1 MLNRRR
7 FVAASASALAA
18 PSIARAAAANVLR
31 FVPQTDVAVL
41 DPVWTTTYQS
51 RDHGYMV
58 FDTLFGM
65 NARYATSPQ
74 MAAGA
79 VAEADGKRWRI
90 TLRDHLRFHDG
101 TPVLARDCVAS
112 IKRWGARDPFG
123 QALLAACDEITAPDD
138 RTVEFRL
145 QAPFP
150 LLPDA
155 LGKAPPSMCAIM
167 PERLAATDPFKQVT
181 EMVGSGPFRFKADE
195 RVPGSLVVYEKFT
208 GYVPR
213 SDGVPEWTAGPKVV
227 QVDRVEWHILPDT
240 STVAAALSRGE
251 VDWWWQPDAD
261 LLPILRS
268 DPAVVVRQNDPTGLI
283 GTLRMN
289 HLQPPFNNPALR
301 RVVLAAVAQSEFMQ
315 AVAGDDAANWHD
327 GVGVFCPGTPLATD
341 AGMAVLTG
349 PRDKAKLREAVVA
362 SGYGGERTVVLGA
375 SDIPSSKA
383 LSDVG
388 QDLLKKL
395 GLNVDYQV
403 SDWGTI
409 VQRRAKMDAVE
420 AGGWSVFHT
429 FWSGLDQFTPA
440 GHVFLRAN
448 GKRAAPGW
456 PTSPELESLRSQWFA
471 APDLAAQQAVAAKM
485 QVQAFVDV
493 PYVPLGQV
501 LPSTAFHRS
510 VQGVVPGGVP
520 MFWNVRKG

>member
-7 FVAASASALAA
+7 FIATSASVLAA
-18 PSIARAAAANVLR
+18 PNLVRAGTASVLR
-31 FVPQTDVAVL
+31 FVPQADVAVL
-41 DPVWTTTYQS
+41 DPVWTTSYQS
-51 RDHGYMV
+51 RDHGFMV

-65 NARYATSPQ
+65 NASYATSPQ

-79 VAEADGKRWRI
+79 VVEDGGKRWRI
-90 TLRDHLRFHDG
+90 TLREGLRFHDG
-101 TPVLARDCVAS
+101 TPVLGRDCVAS
-112 IKRWGARDPFG
+112 IKRWGARDAFG
-123 QALLAACDEITAPDD
+123 QALLAASDEITAPDD
-138 RTVEFRL
+138 RTIEFRL

-167 PERLAATDPFKQVT
+167 PERLASTDPFKQVT

-195 RVPGSLVVYEKFT
+195 RIPGSLVVYETFA
-208 GYVPR
+208 GYVAR

-227 QVDRVEWHILPDT
+227 QVDRVEWHIIPDT
-240 STVAAALSRGE
+240 STVASALSRGE

-261 LLPILRS
+261 LLPILQN
-268 DPAVVVRQNDPTGLI
+268 DPAVQVRRNDPAGLI

-301 RVVLAAVAQSEFMQ
+301 RVVLAAVVQAEFMQ
-315 AVAGDDAANWHD
+315 AVAGDDAANWRGD
-327 GVGVFCPGTPLATD
+327 VGIFCPGTPLASD

-349 PRDKAKLREAVVA
+349 PRDLAKLRKEVAA
-362 SGYGGERTVVLGA
+362 SGYGGERVVVLGA

-383 LSDVG
+383 TSDVG
-388 QDLLKKL
+388 QDLLTKL

-409 VQRRAKMDAVE
+409 VQRRAKMGPVD

-448 GKRAAPGW
+448 GKSAAPGW
-456 PTSPELESLRSQWFA
+456 PTSPELESLRGQWLA
-471 APDLAAQQAVAAKM
+471 APDLAVQQAIAAKM
-485 QVQAFVDV
+485 QLQSFQDV
-493 PYVPLGQV
+493 PYVPLGQA

-520 MFWNVRKG
+520 VFWNVHKV